1 MTTIVVVK
9 KHGQIAIAADSQTT
23 FGDDQKLLAGYD
35 RFHDKIF
42 RHGGHYLAVSGS
54 AAHDLVLQSLLHS
67 VKKLDLSS
75 RKAIFETFR
84 KLHPKLKE
92 QFFLRPEEEDDDPYE
107 SSQMMLLLA
116 NRHGIFGIYPM
127 REVYEFERFWAI
139 GSGRKYAMGAMYAA
153 YDNPDMDAEAIA
165 RLGVQAGCEFDV
177 SSCLPMSLHA
187 MAHNEHEEGGDHD

>member
-54 AAHDLVLQSLLHS
+54 AAHDLVLQSVLRS

-92 QFFLRPEEEDDDPYE
+92 QFFLRPEEEEDDPYE

-153 YDNPDMDAEAIA
+153 YENEDMDAAAIA
-165 RLGVQAGCEFDV
+165 QLGIQTGCEFDV
-177 SSCLPMSLHA
+177 SSSLPMSLYTLTQHENEEG
-187 MAHNEHEEGGDHD
+187 NEHD